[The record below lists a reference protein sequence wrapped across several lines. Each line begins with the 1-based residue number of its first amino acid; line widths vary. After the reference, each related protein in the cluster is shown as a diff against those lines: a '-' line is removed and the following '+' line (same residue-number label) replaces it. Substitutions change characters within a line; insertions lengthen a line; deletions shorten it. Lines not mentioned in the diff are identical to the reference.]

1 MALPKLTSF
10 AQIARVARN
19 SKDIDVPE
27 WGVEAHIVELTS
39 EELDKWNSSV
49 FKTKGARVTSVS
61 LSGQTARLIALAV
74 RDPESGERIFA
85 DSDIAAIQRMPAS
98 GGNRIAKVA
107 RELSLIHDEEDEED
121 PAEQNLEQSQN
132 GNSNT
137 DSQVISVSQ

>member
-1 MALPKLTSF
+1 MALPKLTNF
-10 AQIARVARN
+10 AQIARVARK

-61 LSGQTARLIALAV
+61 LSGQTARLVALAV
-74 RDPESGERIFA
+74 RDPETGERIFA
-85 DSDIAAIQRMPAS
+85 DSDIPAIQRLPAA

-107 RELSLIHDEEDEED
+107 RELSLIQDENEDEED
-121 PAEQNLEQSQN
+121 PAEANLEPSLN
-132 GNSNT
+132 GNSN
-137 DSQVISVSQ
+137 IVSPVT